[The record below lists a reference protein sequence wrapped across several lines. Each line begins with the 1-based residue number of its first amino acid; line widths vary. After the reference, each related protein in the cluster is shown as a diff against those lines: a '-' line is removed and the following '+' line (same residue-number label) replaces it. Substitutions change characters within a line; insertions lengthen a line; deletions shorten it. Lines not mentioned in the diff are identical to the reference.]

1 MHLIQNHLRNDPM
14 SFRTYNMLRLVSLL
28 LALGLSGCQKKNPE
42 AHAPTW
48 PNAVVGTLDR
58 KEVEIVASKIGS
70 LSFPVPRE
78 VLLAILPAGV
88 TPDNVAI
95 YELALHGKDEAGRN
109 GGRIEDYWLNKDHVV
124 RIGIAYYEKEAI
136 KVEWAV
142 VLSANDRMSY
152 TKSPYP
158 ALDKEANQFP
168 ESTR

>member
-1 MHLIQNHLRNDPM
+1 MNFNPC
-14 SFRTYNMLRLVSLL
+14 NMLRLASVL

-42 AHAPTW
+42 AHGPTW
-48 PNAVVGTLDR
+48 SNAVVGTLDR
-58 KEVEIVASKIGS
+58 KEVDIVASKIGS

-78 VLLAILPAGV
+78 VLLAILPAEI

-95 YELALHGKDEAGRN
+95 YEMALRGKDKAGRN

-142 VLSANDRMSY
+142 VLSAKDRMSY
-152 TKSPYP
+152 TKPPYP
-158 ALDKEANQFP
+158 ALDKEVNQFP
-168 ESTR
+168 ASTR